1 MSQTRTSKPVHL
13 TPKARED
20 LEEIWIY
27 TATTWSV
34 DQAERYTNQIIDAFD
49 ALATAPERATDVSD
63 LRDGYLRW
71 SIGRHY
77 IFFRDLG
84 DALEVVRILHQSRDH
99 DRHV

>member
-1 MSQTRTSKPVHL
+1 MTAKSVRL

-20 LEEIWIY
+20 LEEIWVY

-49 ALATAPERATDVSD
+49 ALVASPERATDVSD

-77 IFFRDLG
+77 IFFRDSG
-84 DALEVVRILHQSRDH
+84 DAYEVIRILHQSRDH